1 MSASTTVPGESPSCG
16 YSGGEDI
23 AEDLKKIAKA
33 MNHKGKLRIARSGC
47 MDLCAFGP
55 EYDDLAGRTNRPNLH
70 EIGRSR

>member
-1 MSASTTVPGESPSCG
+1 M
-16 YSGGEDI
+16 
-23 AEDLKKIAKA
+23 KKIAKA